1 MTTEIAQFMHRLE
14 RIWDEHVDAL
24 VNRRDVDA
32 AMINMTAEPSVRHFP
47 TLTGADGRSALY
59 SFYRDALLPHLP
71 AELGLTRR
79 SRIVDRFRLVDEL
92 TVSFVHDCELAWL
105 LPGIG
110 PTGRRASVSAIVI
123 VEYRRGAIASQRTH
137 WDGVSLASQLGVTLG
152 L

>member
-59 SFYRDALLPHLP
+59 SFYRDARAP
-71 AELGLTRR
+71 
-79 SRIVDRFRLVDEL
+79 
-92 TVSFVHDCELAWL
+92 
-105 LPGIG
+105 LPGLPRAPRLCG
-110 PTGRRASVSAIVI
+110 AGRR
-123 VEYRRGAIASQRTH
+123 RP
-137 WDGVSLASQLGVTLG
+137 
-152 L
+152 